1 MRVIDGHND
10 ALLRA
15 WQGGGVD
22 ALLDGDGAV
31 TVAAARE
38 GGLAAGL
45 FAVFSPSPG
54 GFEVGGDHGAWE
66 VPDIPELAWAQAAPA
81 AAQIAAQAFALVR
94 AGGARLVLG
103 AGDLDAALAG
113 DTLGLILHMEGAEA
127 IGEGLE
133 ELELWYAAGLRSLG
147 PVWSRPNRFG
157 AGVRFKFPSS
167 PDTGPGLTPAGRRL
181 VRRCAELGI
190 AVDLSHLTEGGFWD
204 VAHELDGPLIASH
217 SNAHALVPASR
228 NLTDS
233 QIRAIAATGGLV
245 GINFEVSMIRPDS
258 RRDARTPLSRI
269 AEHVRHVAQLVG
281 VEHVALGSDFD
292 GATMPTD
299 VATARGL
306 PALIDALR
314 ADGYSEP
321 ELQQIA
327 HGNWRR
333 VLAAA
338 WAPNRPGGD
347 SRASSTRRPP
357 G

>member
-1 MRVIDGHND
+1 VIRVRVIDGHND

-15 WQGGGVD
+15 WEGGGVA

-31 TVAAARE
+31 TVANARA

-54 GFEVGGDHGAWE
+54 DWEVGGSEGAWE
-66 VPDIPELAWAQAAPA
+66 VAPIAELPWARAAPA
-81 AAQIAAQAFALVR
+81 AASIAAVAFALVR
-94 AGGARLVLG
+94 EGAASLILD
-103 AGDLDAALAG
+103 AGDLDVSLDG
-113 DTLGLILHMEGAEA
+113 GPLGLILHIEGAEA

-133 ELELWYAAGLRSLG
+133 ALELWYAAGLRSLG

-157 AGVRFKFPSS
+157 AGVRFKFPST

-204 VAHELDGPLIASH
+204 VAHELDAPLIASH
-217 SNAHALVPASR
+217 SCAHALVPASR
-228 NLTDS
+228 NVTDA

-245 GINFEVSMIRPDS
+245 GINFEVSMLRPDS
-258 RRDARTPLSRI
+258 RREPDTPLTRI
-269 AEHVRHVAQLVG
+269 AEHVRHVADLVG

-292 GATMPTD
+292 GATMPDD
-299 VATARGL
+299 VRTAREL
-306 PALIDALR
+306 PALIETLR
-314 ADGYSEP
+314 ADGYTEP
-321 ELQQIA
+321 ELARIA

-338 WAPNRPGGD
+338 WH
-347 SRASSTRRPP
+347 
-357 G
+357 